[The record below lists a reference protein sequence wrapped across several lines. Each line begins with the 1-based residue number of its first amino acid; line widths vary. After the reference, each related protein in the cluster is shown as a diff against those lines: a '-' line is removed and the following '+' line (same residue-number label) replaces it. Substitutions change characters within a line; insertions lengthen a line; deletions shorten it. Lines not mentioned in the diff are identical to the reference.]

1 MRLNTEWQ
9 SRKEQATTR
18 GVGVLTQVFAARA
31 ENAEIWDVE
40 GKRYIDFAGGIGVLN
55 TGHRHPKVMAAV
67 AEQLGKFTHTC
78 YQVMPYP
85 GYVALAEKLNEI
97 TPGRFPKRTSFFST
111 GAEAIENAVKI
122 ARVATGR
129 SGIIAFS
136 GAFHGRTMMAM
147 ALTGKVAPY
156 KAGFGPFPPEIYHAP
171 FPIDLHG
178 VTVEES
184 LRAINTLFKADID
197 PQRVAG
203 VIIEPVQ
210 GEGGFYVAPPALV
223 RRLRELC
230 DEHGMLLIADEIQ
243 SGFARTGKLFAMEHY
258 GIDPDIIVTAKSLAG
273 GFPLSAVTGRAE
285 FMDAP
290 APGGLGG
297 TYAGNP
303 VAIAAALAVLDVIR
317 DEHLVE
323 RANRLGGEIKSLLG
337 RLQNDVREIVD
348 VRGLGAMIGVEFAVP
363 GTHVPSAA
371 FAKNV
376 QARALKDG
384 LLLLTC
390 GIHFNVI
397 RFLMPLTIPDTVFT
411 EALQILERSIIAT
424 AAERAQPVE
433 QL

>member
-1 MRLNTEWQ
+1 MSLNTEWQ

-31 ENAEIWDVE
+31 ENSEIWDVE

-67 AEQLGKFTHTC
+67 AGQLEKFTHTC

-97 TPGRFPKRTSFFST
+97 TPGRFPKKTSFFST
-111 GAEAIENAVKI
+111 GAEAVENAVKI
-122 ARVATGR
+122 ARAATGR

-171 FPIDLHG
+171 FPIELHG
-178 VTVEES
+178 VSVEEA
-184 LRAINTLFKADID
+184 LHAINTLFKADID
-197 PQRVAG
+197 PTRVAA

-210 GEGGFYVAPPALV
+210 GEGGFYVAPPKLM

-258 GIDPDIIVTAKSLAG
+258 GIEPDIIVTAKSLAG
-273 GFPLSAVTGRAE
+273 GFPLSAVTGRADV
-285 FMDAP
+285 MDA
-290 APGGLGG
+290 APSGGLGG
-297 TYAGNP
+297 TYAGSP
-303 VAIAAALAVLDVIR
+303 VAIAAALAVIEVIR
-317 DEHLVE
+317 DERLVE
-323 RANRLGGEIKSLLG
+323 RANQLGGEIKSLLG
-337 RLQNDVREIVD
+337 RLQADLPQIAE
-348 VRGLGAMIGVEFAVP
+348 VRGLGAMIGVEFADAKTREP
-363 GTHVPSAA
+363 DSL
-371 FAKNV
+371 FAKRV
-376 QARALKDG
+376 QARALEDG

-397 RFLMPLTIPDTVFT
+397 RFLMPLTVPDTVFA
-411 EALQILERSIIAT
+411 EALQILERSIR
-424 AAERAQPVE
+424 AAVKAE
-433 QL
+433 

>member
-1 MRLNTEWQ
+1 MSLNTEWQ

-40 GKRYIDFAGGIGVLN
+40 GRRYIDFAGGIGVLN

-67 AEQLGKFTHTC
+67 AEQLQKFTHTC

-97 TPGRFPKRTSFFST
+97 TPGRFPKKTSFFST

-122 ARVATGR
+122 ARAATGR

-178 VTVEES
+178 VSVEEA
-184 LRAINTLFKADID
+184 LHAINTLFKADID
-197 PQRVAG
+197 PRRVAA
-203 VIIEPVQ
+203 VIIEPLQ
-210 GEGGFYVAPPALV
+210 GEGGFYVAPPVLMQ
-223 RRLRELC
+223 RLRELC
-230 DEHGMLLIADEIQ
+230 DEHGMLLVADEIQ

-273 GFPLSAVTGRAE
+273 GFPLSAVTGRTDI
-285 FMDAP
+285 MDAAP
-290 APGGLGG
+290 PGGLGG
-297 TYAGNP
+297 TYAGSP
-303 VAIAAALAVLDVIR
+303 VAIAAALAVIDVIR
-317 DEHLVE
+317 DERLVE
-323 RANRLGGEIKSLLG
+323 RANRLGGEIRSLLG
-337 RLQNDVREIVD
+337 RLHAEVPQIAE
-348 VRGLGAMIGVEFAVP
+348 VRGLGAMIGVEFADAKTRQPHP
-363 GTHVPSAA
+363 GLT
-371 FAKNV
+371 KEV
-376 QARALKDG
+376 QARALEGG

-397 RFLMPLTIPDTVFT
+397 RFLMPLTVPDAVFA
-411 EALQILERSIIAT
+411 EALQILERSIR
-424 AAERAQPVE
+424 AAAQVG
-433 QL
+433 

>member
-1 MRLNTEWQ
+1 VDRMSLNTEWQ
-9 SRKEQATTR
+9 SRKEHATAR
-18 GVGVLTQVFAARA
+18 GVGVLTQIFAARA
-31 ENAEIWDVE
+31 DNAEIWDVE

-55 TGHRHPKVMAAV
+55 TGHRHPKVMAAA
-67 AEQLGKFTHTC
+67 AEQLQRFTHTC

-97 TPGRFPKRTSFFST
+97 TPGRFPKKTIFFST

-122 ARVATGR
+122 ARAATGR

-178 VTVEES
+178 VSVEQS
-184 LRAINTLFKADID
+184 LSALSTLFKADID
-197 PQRVAG
+197 PKRVAA
-203 VIIEPVQ
+203 VVIEPVQ
-210 GEGGFYVAPPALV
+210 GEGGFYVVPHEFMRAL
-223 RRLRELC
+223 RALC

-243 SGFARTGKLFAMEHY
+243 TGFARTGKMFAMEHY
-258 GIDPDIIVTAKSLAG
+258 GVDPDIVVTAKSLAG

-285 FMDAP
+285 IMNAP
-290 APGGLGG
+290 PAGGLGG

-303 VAIAAALAVLDVIR
+303 VAIAAALAVLDVMR
-317 DEHLVE
+317 DERLVE
-323 RANRLGGEIKSLLG
+323 RANRLGEAIRTLLG
-337 RLQNDVREIVD
+337 RLKGEVREIAD
-348 VRGLGAMIGVEFAVP
+348 VRGLGAMIGVEFASASTGEP
-363 GTHVPSAA
+363 DAA
-371 FAKNV
+371 FAKKV
-376 QARALKDG
+376 QARALQDG

-397 RFLMPLTIPDTVFT
+397 RFLMPLTIPDAVFA
-411 EALQILERSIIAT
+411 EALQVLERSIRSAAAT
-424 AAERAQPVE
+424 A
-433 QL
+433 

>member
-1 MRLNTEWQ
+1 VNAVERMSLNTEWQ

-31 ENAEIWDVE
+31 ENSEIWDVE

-67 AEQLGKFTHTC
+67 AGQLEKFTHTC

-97 TPGRFPKRTSFFST
+97 TPGRFPKKTSFFST

-122 ARVATGR
+122 ARAATGR

-171 FPIDLHG
+171 FPIELHG
-178 VTVEES
+178 VSVEEA
-184 LRAINTLFKADID
+184 LHAINTLFKADID
-197 PQRVAG
+197 PRRVAA

-210 GEGGFYVAPPALV
+210 GEGGFYVAPPELMQ
-223 RRLRELC
+223 RLRELC

-273 GFPLSAVTGRAE
+273 GFPLSAVTGRADV
-285 FMDAP
+285 MDA
-290 APGGLGG
+290 APSGGLGG
-297 TYAGNP
+297 TYAGSP
-303 VAIAAALAVLDVIR
+303 VAIAAALAVIEVIR
-317 DEHLVE
+317 DERLVE
-323 RANRLGGEIKSLLG
+323 RANQLGGEIKSLLV
-337 RLQNDVREIVD
+337 RLQADLPQIAE
-348 VRGLGAMIGVEFAVP
+348 VRGLGAMIGVEFADAKTREP
-363 GTHVPSAA
+363 DSM
-371 FAKNV
+371 FAKRV
-376 QARALKDG
+376 QARALEDG

-397 RFLMPLTIPDTVFT
+397 RFLMPLTVPDAVFA
-411 EALQILERSIIAT
+411 EALRILERSIR
-424 AAERAQPVE
+424 AAAKAE
-433 QL
+433 

>member
-1 MRLNTEWQ
+1 MSLNTEGQ
-9 SRKEQATTR
+9 NRKDQATTR

-31 ENAEIWDVE
+31 ENSEIWDVE

-67 AEQLGKFTHTC
+67 AGQLEKFTHTC

-97 TPGRFPKRTSFFST
+97 TPGRFPKKTSFFST
-111 GAEAIENAVKI
+111 GAEAVENAVKI
-122 ARVATGR
+122 ARAATGR

-171 FPIDLHG
+171 FPIELHG
-178 VTVEES
+178 VSVEEA
-184 LRAINTLFKADID
+184 LHAINMLFKADID
-197 PQRVAG
+197 PRRVAA

-210 GEGGFYVAPPALV
+210 GEGGFYVAPPDLM

-273 GFPLSAVTGRAE
+273 GFPLSAVTGRADV
-285 FMDAP
+285 MDA
-290 APGGLGG
+290 APSGGLGG
-297 TYAGNP
+297 TYAGSP
-303 VAIAAALAVLDVIR
+303 VAIAAALAVIEVIR
-317 DEHLVE
+317 DERLVE
-323 RANRLGGEIKSLLG
+323 RANQLGGEIKSLLG
-337 RLQNDVREIVD
+337 RLQADLPQIAE
-348 VRGLGAMIGVEFAVP
+348 VRGLGAMIGVEFADAKTREP
-363 GTHVPSAA
+363 DSM
-371 FAKNV
+371 FAKRV
-376 QARALKDG
+376 QARALEDG
-384 LLLLTC
+384 LLLLIC

-397 RFLMPLTIPDTVFT
+397 RFLMPLTVPDAVFA
-411 EALQILERSIIAT
+411 ESLQILERSIRGAVK
-424 AAERAQPVE
+424 AE
-433 QL
+433 

>member
-1 MRLNTEWQ
+1 MNTEWQ

-31 ENAEIWDVE
+31 ENSEIWDVE

-67 AEQLGKFTHTC
+67 ASQLEKFTHTC

-97 TPGRFPKRTSFFST
+97 TPGRFPKKTSFFST

-122 ARVATGR
+122 ARAATGR

-171 FPIDLHG
+171 FPIELHG
-178 VTVEES
+178 VSVEEA
-184 LRAINTLFKADID
+184 LHAINTLFKADID
-197 PQRVAG
+197 PRRVAA

-210 GEGGFYVAPPALV
+210 GEGGFYVAPPELM

-273 GFPLSAVTGRAE
+273 GLPLSAVTGRADV
-285 FMDAP
+285 MDA
-290 APGGLGG
+290 APSGGLGG
-297 TYAGNP
+297 TYAGSP
-303 VAIAAALAVLDVIR
+303 VAIAAALAVSEVIR
-317 DEHLVE
+317 DERLVE
-323 RANRLGGEIKSLLG
+323 RANQLGGEIKSLLV
-337 RLQNDVREIVD
+337 RLQADLPQIAE
-348 VRGLGAMIGVEFAVP
+348 VRGLGAMIGVEFADAKTREP
-363 GTHVPSAA
+363 DSM
-371 FAKNV
+371 FAKRV
-376 QARALKDG
+376 QARALEDG

-397 RFLMPLTIPDTVFT
+397 RFLMPLTVPDAVFA
-411 EALQILERSIIAT
+411 EALRILERSIRG
-424 AAERAQPVE
+424 AAKAE
-433 QL
+433 